1 MALGREL
8 IIKRKNDATEEFDI
22 VCVVEQRSL
31 NINNEEVDTTKPD
44 CDNPGGVLRYSS
56 IGGVQSVRWSGS
68 GAYVSSVTQALVL
81 DDVLNQRKAEY
92 QVTVPSV
99 GTFEGLMTM
108 LSANF
113 QGDKT
118 GELTCDLAGVFQQ
131 DVAFAAA
138 A

>member
-8 IIKRKNDATEEFDI
+8 IIKRKSSSEAFDI

-44 CDNPGGVLRYSS
+44 CENPGGALKYSS

-68 GAYVSSVTQALVL
+68 GAYVSSATQALVL
-81 DDVLNQRKAEY
+81 QDILGQTKSEY

-99 GTFEGLMTM
+99 GTFDGPMTM

-113 QGDKT
+113 QGDKS
-118 GELTCDLAGVFQQ
+118 GELTCDLAGVF
-131 DVAFAAA
+131 DGSVVFAAA
-138 A
+138 N

>member
-8 IIKRKNDATEEFDI
+8 IIKRKNDAETFDI

-31 NINNEEVDTTKPD
+31 NINNEEVDTTRPD
-44 CDNPGGVLRYSS
+44 CDNPGGVLKYSS

-68 GAYVSSVTQALVL
+68 GAYVSSATQALVL
-81 DDVLNQRKAEY
+81 QDILGQSLNDY
-92 QVTVPSV
+92 QVTVPGV
-99 GTFEGLMTM
+99 GTFEGPMRM

-118 GELTCDLAGVFQQ
+118 AEMTCDLAGVFDG
-131 DVAFAAA
+131 DVAFEAAA
-138 A
+138 

>member
-8 IIKRKNDATEEFDI
+8 IIKRKSSSEAFDI

-44 CDNPGGVLRYSS
+44 CENPGGVLKYSS

-68 GAYVSSVTQALVL
+68 GAYVSSATQALVL
-81 DDVLNQRKAEY
+81 QDILGQTKSEY

-99 GTFEGLMTM
+99 GTFEGPMTM

-113 QGDKT
+113 QGDKS
-118 GELTCDLAGVFQQ
+118 GELTCDLAGVF
-131 DVAFAAA
+131 DGSVVFAAA
-138 A
+138 N

>member
-8 IIKRKNDATEEFDI
+8 IIKRKNADDEFDI

-31 NINNEEVDTTKPD
+31 NINNEEVDTTRPD
-44 CDNPGGVLRYSS
+44 CDNPGGVLKYSS

-68 GAYVSSVTQALVL
+68 GAYVSSATQALVL
-81 DDVLNQRKAEY
+81 QDILGQTLAEY

-99 GTFEGLMTM
+99 GTFEGPMRI

-113 QGDKT
+113 QGDKS
-118 GELTCDLAGVFQQ
+118 GEMTCDLAGVFDG
-131 DVAFAAA
+131 DVVFAAVA
-138 A
+138 

>member
-8 IIKRKNDATEEFDI
+8 IIKRKSSSEAFDI

-44 CDNPGGVLRYSS
+44 CDNPGGVLKYSS

-68 GAYVSSVTQALVL
+68 GAYVSSATQALVL
-81 DDVLNQRKAEY
+81 RDILEQTKSEY

-99 GTFEGLMTM
+99 GTFEGPMTM

-113 QGDKT
+113 QGDKS
-118 GELTCDLAGVFQQ
+118 GELTCDLAGVF
-131 DVAFAAA
+131 DGSVVFAAA
-138 A
+138 N

>member
-8 IIKRKNDATEEFDI
+8 IIKRKSSSEAFGI

-44 CDNPGGVLRYSS
+44 CENPGGVLKYSS

-68 GAYVSSVTQALVL
+68 GAYVSSATQALVL
-81 DDVLNQRKAEY
+81 QDILGQTKSEY

-99 GTFEGLMTM
+99 GTFEGPMTM

-113 QGDKT
+113 QGDKS
-118 GELTCDLAGVFQQ
+118 GELTCDLAGVF
-131 DVAFAAA
+131 DGSVVFAAA
-138 A
+138 N

>member
-8 IIKRKNDATEEFDI
+8 IIKRKNDATESFDI

-68 GAYVSSVTQALVL
+68 GAYVSSATQALVL
-81 DDVLNQRKAEY
+81 EDILAQTLAED
-92 QVTVPSV
+92 QVSVPSV
-99 GTFEGLMTM
+99 GIFEGFMRI

-118 GELTCDLAGVFQQ
+118 GELTCDLSGVFDG
-131 DVAFAAA
+131 DVAFEAAA
-138 A
+138 

>member
-8 IIKRKNDATEEFDI
+8 IIKRKNDSEAFDI

-44 CDNPGGVLRYSS
+44 CENPGGVLKYSS

-68 GAYVSSVTQALVL
+68 GAYVSSETQALVL
-81 DDVLNQRKAEY
+81 QDILGQTKSEY

-99 GTFEGLMTM
+99 GTFEGPMTM

-113 QGDKT
+113 QGDKSA
-118 GELTCDLAGVFQQ
+118 ELTCDLAGVF
-131 DVAFAAA
+131 DGSVVFAAA
-138 A
+138 N

>member
-44 CDNPGGVLRYSS
+44 FENPGGVLKYSS

-68 GAYVSSVTQALVL
+68 GAYVSSATQALVL
-81 DDVLNQRKAEY
+81 QDILGQTKSEY

-99 GTFEGLMTM
+99 GTFEGPMTM

-113 QGDKT
+113 QGDKS
-118 GELTCDLAGVFQQ
+118 GELTCDLAGVF
-131 DVAFAAA
+131 DGSVVFAAA
-138 A
+138 N